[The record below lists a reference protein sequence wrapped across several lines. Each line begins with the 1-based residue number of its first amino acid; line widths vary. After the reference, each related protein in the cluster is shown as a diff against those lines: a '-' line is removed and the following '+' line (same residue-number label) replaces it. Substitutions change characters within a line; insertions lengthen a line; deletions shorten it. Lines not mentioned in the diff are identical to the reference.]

1 MIRSEFSAGG
11 LGVKAAGGRGG
22 PRRGAEHFNAMGN
35 LFSGGG
41 GSKKPQ
47 PAAAKP
53 VAILEKD
60 QAILVRILQT
70 SPLVIRQ
77 P

>member
-1 MIRSEFSAGG
+1 